1 MLTNAEAFWLQ
12 FTTVCGTVTAPIIAV
27 LITIWYQRRQA
38 NIDAKTSIFMDLVS
52 FRYYQPIP
60 WQFSVA
66 LNRIDVVYHKE
77 ESICRLYHEY
87 YDLINRDLSQAVE
100 SDWTRID
107 EKKVALITAM
117 ARHLGYNQ
125 IDQIYLQRY
134 YQPKGVYDDYLG
146 DVQLKTTAYQY
157 FQSGKEMNSRII
169 DRMDN
174 DGVNSDNL
182 TRTSD

>member
-1 MLTNAEAFWLQ
+1 MLTHSEALWLQ
-12 FTTVCGTVTAPIIAV
+12 IITVCGTVTAPIIAV

-38 NIDAKTSIFMDLVS
+38 LIDAKTSIFMDLVS

-60 WQFSVA
+60 WRFSVA

-169 DRMDN
+169 ARMDEN
-174 DGVNSDNL
+174 EEDSDNL

>member
-1 MLTNAEAFWLQ
+1 MLTNSEAFWLQ
-12 FTTVCGTVTAPIIAV
+12 FTTVVGTITAPIIAV
-27 LITIWYQRRQA
+27 LITIWYQKRQSKT
-38 NIDAKTSIFMDLVS
+38 DAKVRLFMDLVS
-52 FRYYQPIP
+52 FRNHYPVP

-87 YDLINRDLSQAVE
+87 YDIASRDLSENEVLLLN
-100 SDWTRID
+100 
-107 EKKVALITAM
+107 EKKIALITAM

-134 YQPKGVYDDYLG
+134 YQAKGVYDDYLD

-157 FQSGKEMNSRII
+157 FLSGKEMNSRVIA
-169 DRMDN
+169 RMDEE
-174 DGVNSDNL
+174 GVENSAQNIGK
-182 TRTSD
+182 